1 MKNPHASQRRS
12 SPPRV
17 SAAAAVVVVPAR
29 ARLTALLIPALLAAC
44 AQIPASTMS
53 EAQFDTLNCAQLVQ
67 QTEEAKATIAA
78 ADLAKGESWQAV
90 LPFIVAARYGQA
102 SSAATEAERRLTLLA
117 AQSKRLGCPQ

>member
-1 MKNPHASQRRS
+1 MKNPQTSERRS

-17 SAAAAVVVVPAR
+17 SAAAAAVVPAR
-29 ARLTALLIPALLAAC
+29 ARLVALLIPALLAAC

-53 EAQFDTLNCAQLVQ
+53 EAQFDSLSCAQLVQ

-117 AQSKRLGCPQ
+117 AQSTRLGCPQ